1 MDKETILKKSAY
13 ILIPIIILF
22 VLFAI
27 DHPIRG
33 FVKANINSAGWE
45 STVQTLNKFGDGGI
59 QAVITIIMIFAGY
72 FKKEANLLKTGK
84 YGLFAIIAAGIAV
97 QTIKHIIGRP
107 RPTLTDAGINN
118 FGPSISIG
126 LDSFPSGHTASSFAL
141 AAVLSSVYPKGKY
154 IFYSLAVIAGI
165 SRIYLDSHFA
175 SDVFAGAVIGTAIGL
190 FFARKLLV
198 EQALS

>member
-27 DHPIRG
+27 DHQIRG
-33 FVKANINSAGWE
+33 FVKANINSAEWE

-107 RPTLTDAGINN
+107 RPTLTDAGISN

-175 SDVFAGAVIGTAIGL
+175 SDVFAGAVMGTAIGL

-198 EQALS
+198 ERALS